1 MCCIKKVYCIKKC
14 LKIIALL
21 IFIVQEKLK
30 KRSSWITGLSMVLS
44 ADMLCVFNTFSPC
57 SSIQKT
63 ILPPVSNAAL
73 SISPA
78 PAPDLLDKPRQTS
91 SLCKWL
97 ESLFKH
103 WHQLETLYARLCV
116 TRQGFPDA
124 TNTNIDSHKL
134 IPQRLATSQKLQML
148 TLNSPFIIFS
158 RDSLEVSPL
167 RNFPSLLLPLPAD
180 CSVSSMPG
188 RTFSF
193 VVWFQTP
200 PTPPPPPPPLH
211 ARHLP
216 NGHTMRFILSTCCP
230 LPAWVACVSSIFYT
244 ISTHALYITALGD
257 PRLRLLPSSAS
268 HTCTHISIF
277 LNDHT
282 LLCVFFF

>member
-1 MCCIKKVYCIKKC
+1 M
-14 LKIIALL
+14 LF
-21 IFIVQEKLK
+21 IFIVNEELK
-30 KRSSWITGLSMVLS
+30 KKLQLNNWTFYRAISRHY
-44 ADMLCVFNTFSPC
+44 AFNTFSPL

-63 ILPPVSNAAL
+63 ILPPVSMQGL

-78 PAPDLLDKPRQTS
+78 PDPDLLDKPRQTS

-148 TLNSPFIIFS
+148 TSNSPFIIFF

-167 RNFPSLLLPLPAD
+167 RNIPSLLLPLPAD

-193 VVWFQTP
+193 VVWF
-200 PTPPPPPPPLH
+200 
-211 ARHLP
+211 
-216 NGHTMRFILSTCCP
+216 
-230 LPAWVACVSSIFYT
+230 
-244 ISTHALYITALGD
+244 
-257 PRLRLLPSSAS
+257 
-268 HTCTHISIF
+268 
-277 LNDHT
+277 
-282 LLCVFFF
+282 